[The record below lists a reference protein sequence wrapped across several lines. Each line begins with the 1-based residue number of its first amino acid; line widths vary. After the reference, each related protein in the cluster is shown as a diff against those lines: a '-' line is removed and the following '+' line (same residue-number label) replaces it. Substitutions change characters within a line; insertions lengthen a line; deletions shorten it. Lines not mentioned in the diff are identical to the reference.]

1 MMQLQNKT
9 ILITG
14 STDGIGKQTALELAK
29 MGATVIV
36 HGRDAN
42 RVKST
47 VEEIH
52 RSVRSARLE
61 SAVADLSSL
70 KQVRQMAEHI
80 QSQFPRLDVL
90 INNAGLYMKTLVL
103 SEDGYEMTFAVNHL
117 AHFLLTNLLLALLK
131 KSAPARII
139 TVSSMVHTSA
149 KLDFQNLNAENHFE
163 PYAAYALSKLGNV
176 LFSNE
181 LAEHL
186 KGTSVTSNSLQ
197 PGVIGTKMLRTAFNM
212 SGASVKEG
220 AATSVYLATSTD
232 VEGISGKYFVSKHEA
247 PAAPM
252 TNDKDLRKRFWEKSK
267 DLVGM

>member
-1 MMQLQNKT
+1 
-9 ILITG
+9 
-14 STDGIGKQTALELAK
+14 
-29 MGATVIV
+29 
-36 HGRDAN
+36 
-42 RVKST
+42 
-47 VEEIH
+47 
-52 RSVRSARLE
+52 
-61 SAVADLSSL
+61 
-70 KQVRQMAEHI
+70 
-80 QSQFPRLDVL
+80 
-90 INNAGLYMKTLVL
+90 MKTLVL

-149 KLDFQNLNAENHFE
+149 KPDFQNLNAENHFE

-181 LAEHL
+181 LTEHL

-247 PAAPM
+247 PAALM